1 MSNIVPQKPALNQG
15 PWRLLEE
22 TLSETTAAQCTD
34 IWIIIGPLYEGPT
47 RKLSSGSVV
56 PSAFFML
63 VADETP
69 QGPRLQAFILPQTA
83 KRNANFRDYRTSV
96 LEVQQ
101 KTGLDFYW
109 ELPDPVE
116 SRLEA
121 QKADYWLE

>member
-1 MSNIVPQKPALNQG
+1 M
-15 PWRLLEE
+15 
-22 TLSETTAAQCTD
+22 
-34 IWIIIGPLYEGPT
+34 
-47 RKLSSGSVV
+47 RKLTSGSVV

-69 QGPRLQAFILPQTA
+69 QGPRFQAFIMPQIA
-83 KRNANFRDYRTSV
+83 KRNANFRDFRTSV
-96 LEVQQ
+96 FEVQQ

-109 ELPDPVE
+109 ELPDPVK